1 MSSSS
6 SSESVSQGL
15 AFFAGARFLAGDG
28 EGDTGS
34 AFFAGDFALGL
45 GLAGDLA
52 LDFGFKATIRKR
64 VTSYPQLNEWL
75 SYTQLLTHW
84 HINVT
89 DKTESSDTVTTQAI
103 SFLNKIIL
111 IFLEK

>member
-75 SYTQLLTHW
+75 SYTQLLTH
-84 HINVT
+84 
-89 DKTESSDTVTTQAI
+89 
-103 SFLNKIIL
+103 
-111 IFLEK
+111 